1 MEKREPRCE
10 DNQILACTQA
20 TGWTFPNG
28 NYAFANT
35 GPLELPWLGSVSQD
49 QRSVMCW
56 LFVCPP
62 SPVWGNH
69 GFCCRC
75 IGNTIDGE
83 LPWWPYSS
91 NQAMSSVS
99 GTAQP
104 GRHNSRALSHQA
116 ERHWQARTEWL
127 VGSPRV
133 HLFGGWRRGRNDDL
147 GGPAE
152 TMCALIQDS
161 AVSILRSQRPQSTQ
175 MSSGS
180 VTVEALGLKGWSWHW
195 GQRQKHVNKA
205 GTRL

>member
-1 MEKREPRCE
+1 MGGGALEKREPQCG
-10 DNQILACTQA
+10 DNQILACIQA

-69 GFCCRC
+69 VFCCRC

-83 LPWWPYSS
+83 LPWSPYSS
-91 NQAMSSVS
+91 NQAVSSVS

-104 GRHNSRALSHQA
+104 GRHNSRVLGHQA
-116 ERHWQARTEWL
+116 ETLAGSYKGVAGGFSESASIWRMEAGGGMTTL
-127 VGSPRV
+127 VV
-133 HLFGGWRRGRNDDL
+133 
-147 GGPAE
+147 
-152 TMCALIQDS
+152 Q
-161 AVSILRSQRPQSTQ
+161 QKQS
-175 MSSGS
+175 
-180 VTVEALGLKGWSWHW
+180 VP
-195 GQRQKHVNKA
+195 
-205 GTRL
+205 